1 MTLLT
6 IAQDVAR
13 NTALD
18 VPSTASGSTAREIVN
33 VVQFVNDTGL
43 ELARR
48 VDWGALRATTTVTG
62 NGTNANFTLPAYYS
76 RPIKGGAVLVGGVGL
91 RGGLSPDEWAA
102 LTHVEG
108 TPRFYRL
115 RGSSI
120 SFYPFLAN
128 AATATV
134 NYQSTAWASNGT
146 DRLLLDAETSL
157 IPEDLLV
164 KGAIWRQRRHV
175 GQDFAD
181 QIAEYEAALA
191 DYATYDARDRS
202 P

>member
-6 IAQDVAR
+6 VVQDVAR
-13 NTALD
+13 NTAIGI
-18 VPSTASGSTAREIVN
+18 PATASGSTEREIVN

-102 LTHVEG
+102 LTPVEG

-175 GQDFAD
+175 GQDFSD
-181 QIAEYEAALA
+181 QVAEYEAALA
-191 DYATYDARDRS
+191 DYADYDARDRS

>member
-18 VPSTASGSTAREIVN
+18 VPATASGSTAREIVN
-33 VVQFVNDTGL
+33 VVQFINDTGL

-48 VDWGALRATTTVTG
+48 VNWGALRTTTTITG
-62 NGTNANFTLPAYYS
+62 TGVNANFALPAYYLKL
-76 RPIKGGAVLVGGVGL
+76 IEGGAVFAGSVAV

-102 LTHVEG
+102 LTPIEG

-134 NYQSTAWASNGT
+134 HYQSNAWASNGT
-146 DRLLLDAETSL
+146 ALLQLDAETSL

-191 DYATYDARDRS
+191 DYAAYDARDRS

>member
-18 VPSTASGSTAREIVN
+18 VPPSASGSTAREIVN
-33 VVQFVNDTGL
+33 VVQFINDTGL

-48 VDWGALRATTTVTG
+48 VNWGALRASTTITG
-62 NGTNANFTLPAYYS
+62 TGVNANFALPAYYLKL
-76 RPIKGGAVLVGGVGL
+76 IEGGAVFAGSVAV

-102 LTHVEG
+102 LTPIVG

-128 AATATV
+128 AATASV

-146 DRLLLDAETSL
+146 DRLQLDAETSL

-191 DYATYDARDRS
+191 DYAAYDARDRS

>member
-18 VPSTASGSTAREIVN
+18 VPATAGGSTAREIVN
-33 VVQFVNDTGL
+33 VVQFINDTGL
-43 ELARR
+43 DVARR
-48 VDWGALRATTTVTG
+48 VDWGALRQTATVTG
-62 NGTNANFTLPAYYS
+62 TGALVAHALPSGFSRLINGNAVNA
-76 RPIKGGAVLVGGVGL
+76 GGVPV
-91 RGGLSPDEWAA
+91 RGGLSPDEWAS
-102 LTHVEG
+102 LTPIEG
-108 TPRFYRL
+108 TPRFFRL
-115 RGSSI
+115 VGSTI

-128 AATATV
+128 AATASVTV
-134 NYQSTAWASNGT
+134 QTLNWASNGT
-146 DRLLLDAETSL
+146 SRMNLDAETAL
-157 IPEDLLV
+157 FPEDLLT

-181 QIAEYEAALA
+181 QMAEFEAALA
-191 DYATYDARDRS
+191 DYAAYDARDRS

>member
-18 VPSTASGSTAREIVN
+18 VPPTASGSTAREIVN
-33 VVQFVNDTGL
+33 VVQFINDTGL

-48 VDWGALRATTTVTG
+48 VNWGALRATTTITG
-62 NGTNANFTLPAYYS
+62 TGVNANFALPAYYLKL
-76 RPIKGGAVLVGGVGL
+76 IEGGAVLSGGVGL

-102 LTHVEG
+102 LTPVEG

-146 DRLLLDAETSL
+146 DRLQLDAETSL

>member
-18 VPSTASGSTAREIVN
+18 VPATASGSTDRAMANI
-33 VVQFVNDTGL
+33 VQFINDTGL

-48 VDWGALRATTTVTG
+48 VNWGALRATTTITG
-62 NGTNANFTLPAYYS
+62 TGVNANFALPAYYLKL
-76 RPIKGGAVLVGGVGL
+76 IEGGAVFAGSVAV

-102 LTHVEG
+102 LTPIEG

-146 DRLLLDAETSL
+146 DRLQLDAETSL

-191 DYATYDARDRS
+191 DYAAYDARDRS

>member
-18 VPSTASGSTAREIVN
+18 VPATASGSTAREIVN
-33 VVQFVNDTGL
+33 VVQFINDTGL

-48 VDWGALRATTTVTG
+48 VNWGALRTTTTITG
-62 NGTNANFTLPAYYS
+62 TGVNANFALPAYYLKL
-76 RPIKGGAVLVGGVGL
+76 IEGGAVFAGSVAV

-102 LTHVEG
+102 LTPIEG

-146 DRLLLDAETSL
+146 DRLQLDAETSL

-191 DYATYDARDRS
+191 DYAAYDARDRS

>member
-13 NTALD
+13 NTAIGI
-18 VPSTASGSTAREIVN
+18 PATASGSTEREVVN
-33 VVQFVNDTGL
+33 LVQFINDTGL
-43 ELARR
+43 DVARR
-48 VDWGALRATTTVTG
+48 VNWGRLRATTTITG
-62 NGTNANFTLPAYYS
+62 TGVNANFALPAYY
-76 RPIKGGAVLVGGVGL
+76 KGLIEGAAVFTGSIPV
-91 RGGLSPDEWAA
+91 RGGLAPDEWAS
-102 LTHVEG
+102 LTPVEG
-108 TPRFYRL
+108 TPRFFRL
-115 RGSSI
+115 LGPQI

-128 AATATV
+128 AATVTV
-134 NYQSTAWASNGT
+134 HYQSTAWASNGT
-146 DRLLLDAETSL
+146 DRMNLDAETAL
-157 IPEDLLV
+157 FPEDLLV

-175 GQDFAD
+175 GQDFSD

>member
-18 VPSTASGSTAREIVN
+18 VPSTASGSTAREIIN
-33 VVQFVNDTGL
+33 VVQFINDTGL

-48 VDWGALRATTTVTG
+48 VNWGALRASTTITG
-62 NGTNANFTLPAYYS
+62 TGTNTNFALPAYYLKL
-76 RPIKGGAVLVGGVGL
+76 IEGGAVLAGGVGL

-102 LTHVEG
+102 LTPIEG

-128 AATATV
+128 AATASV

-146 DRLLLDAETSL
+146 DRLQLDAETSL

-175 GQDFAD
+175 GQDFSD

-191 DYATYDARDRS
+191 DYAAYDARDRS

>member
-33 VVQFVNDTGL
+33 VVQFINDTGL

-48 VDWGALRATTTVTG
+48 VNWGALRASTTITG
-62 NGTNANFTLPAYYS
+62 TGVNANFALPAYYLKL
-76 RPIKGGAVLVGGVGL
+76 IEGGAVLSGGVGL

-102 LTHVEG
+102 LTPVQG

-115 RGSSI
+115 LGSTI

-146 DRLLLDAETSL
+146 DRLQLDAQTSL
-157 IPEDLLV
+157 IPEDLIT

>member
-18 VPSTASGSTAREIVN
+18 VPATASGSTAREIVN
-33 VVQFVNDTGL
+33 VVQFINDTGL

-48 VDWGALRATTTVTG
+48 VNWGALRASTTITG
-62 NGTNANFTLPAYYS
+62 TGVNANFALPAYYLKL
-76 RPIKGGAVLVGGVGL
+76 IDGGAVFVGSVAV

-102 LTHVEG
+102 LTPIEG

-128 AATATV
+128 AATSSV

-146 DRLLLDAETSL
+146 DRLQLDAETSL

-191 DYATYDARDRS
+191 DYAAYDARDRS

>member
-18 VPSTASGSTAREIVN
+18 VPATASGSTAREIVN
-33 VVQFVNDTGL
+33 VVQFINDTGL

-48 VDWGALRATTTVTG
+48 VNWGALRATTTITG
-62 NGTNANFTLPAYYS
+62 TGVNANFALPAYYLKL
-76 RPIKGGAVLVGGVGL
+76 IEGGAVFAGSAAV

-102 LTHVEG
+102 LTPIEG

-128 AATATV
+128 AATASV

-146 DRLLLDAETSL
+146 DRLQLDAETSL

-164 KGAIWRQRRHV
+164 KGSIWRQRRHV

-191 DYATYDARDRS
+191 DYAAYDARDRS

>member
-18 VPSTASGSTAREIVN
+18 VPATASGSTAREIVN
-33 VVQFVNDTGL
+33 VVQFINDTGL

-48 VDWGALRATTTVTG
+48 VNWGALRTTTTITG
-62 NGTNANFTLPAYYS
+62 TGVNANFALPAYYLKL
-76 RPIKGGAVLVGGVGL
+76 IEGGAVFAGSVAV

-102 LTHVEG
+102 LTPIEG

-128 AATATV
+128 AATASV

-146 DRLLLDAETSL
+146 DRLQLDAETSL

-191 DYATYDARDRS
+191 DYAAYDARDRS

>member
-102 LTHVEG
+102 LTPVEG

>member
-18 VPSTASGSTAREIVN
+18 VPATASGSTAREIIN
-33 VVQFVNDTGL
+33 VVQFINDTGL

-48 VDWGALRATTTVTG
+48 VNWGALRATTTITG
-62 NGTNANFTLPAYYS
+62 TGVNANFALPAYYLKL
-76 RPIKGGAVLVGGVGL
+76 IDGGAVFAGSVAV

-102 LTHVEG
+102 LTPIEG

-128 AATATV
+128 AATASV

-146 DRLLLDAETSL
+146 DRLQLDAETSL

-191 DYATYDARDRS
+191 DYAAYDARDRS

>member
-18 VPSTASGSTAREIVN
+18 VPATASGSTAREIVN
-33 VVQFVNDTGL
+33 VVQFINDTGL

-48 VDWGALRATTTVTG
+48 VNWGALRATATITG
-62 NGTNANFTLPAYYS
+62 TGVNANFALPAYYLKL
-76 RPIKGGAVLVGGVGL
+76 IEGGAVFAGSVAV

-102 LTHVEG
+102 LTPIEG

-128 AATATV
+128 AATASV

-146 DRLLLDAETSL
+146 DRLQLDAETSL

-191 DYATYDARDRS
+191 DYASYDARDRS

>member
-18 VPSTASGSTAREIVN
+18 VPPSASGSTSREIVN
-33 VVQFVNDTGL
+33 IVQFINDTGL
-43 ELARR
+43 DVARR
-48 VDWGALRATTTVTG
+48 VDWGALRQTSTKTG
-62 NGTNANFTLPAYYS
+62 TGALVAHNMPSGYS
-76 RPIKGGAVLVGGVGL
+76 RLINGNAVSASGVPV
-91 RGGLSPDEWAA
+91 RGGLSPDEWAS
-102 LTHVEG
+102 LTPVEG
-108 TPRFYRL
+108 TPRFFRI
-115 RGSSI
+115 RGNTI

-128 AATATV
+128 GATAVVTF
-134 NYQSTAWASNGT
+134 QSLHWASNGT
-146 DRLLLDAETSL
+146 DRLNLDAETAL
-157 IPEDLLV
+157 FPEDLLV

-181 QIAEYEAALA
+181 QMAEFEAALA
-191 DYATYDARDRS
+191 DYAAYDARDRS

>member
-1 MTLLT
+1 MSLLT
-6 IAQDVAR
+6 IVQDVAR

-18 VPSTASGSTAREIVN
+18 VPPTATGSTAREIIN

-48 VDWGALRATTTVTG
+48 VNWGALRATTTITG
-62 NGTNANFTLPAYYS
+62 TGVNANFALPAYYLKL
-76 RPIKGGAVLVGGVGL
+76 IEGGAVLSGGVGL

-102 LTHVEG
+102 LTPVEG

-115 RGSSI
+115 RGSTI

-146 DRLLLDAETSL
+146 DRLQLDAETSL

>member
-18 VPSTASGSTAREIVN
+18 VPATASGSTAREIIN
-33 VVQFVNDTGL
+33 VVQFINDTGL

-48 VDWGALRATTTVTG
+48 VNWGALRASTTITG
-62 NGTNANFTLPAYYS
+62 TGVNANFALPAYYLKL
-76 RPIKGGAVLVGGVGL
+76 IEGGAVFAGSVAV

-102 LTHVEG
+102 LTPIEG

-128 AATATV
+128 AATASV

-146 DRLLLDAETSL
+146 DRLQLDAETSL

-191 DYATYDARDRS
+191 DYAAYDARDRS

>member
-18 VPSTASGSTAREIVN
+18 VPATASGSTAREIIN
-33 VVQFVNDTGL
+33 VVQFINDTGL

-48 VDWGALRATTTVTG
+48 VNWGALRATTTITG
-62 NGTNANFTLPAYYS
+62 TGVNANFALPAYYLKL
-76 RPIKGGAVLVGGVGL
+76 IEGGAVFAGSVAV

-102 LTHVEG
+102 LTPIEG

-128 AATATV
+128 AATASV

-191 DYATYDARDRS
+191 DYAAYDARDRS

>member
-18 VPSTASGSTAREIVN
+18 VPATASGSTAREIVN
-33 VVQFVNDTGL
+33 VVQFINDTGL

-48 VDWGALRATTTVTG
+48 VNWGALRASTTITG
-62 NGTNANFTLPAYYS
+62 TGVNANFALPAYYLKL
-76 RPIKGGAVLVGGVGL
+76 IEGGAVFAGSVAV

-102 LTHVEG
+102 LTPIEG

-128 AATATV
+128 AATASV

-146 DRLLLDAETSL
+146 DRLQVDAETSL

-191 DYATYDARDRS
+191 DYAAYDARDRS

>member
-18 VPSTASGSTAREIVN
+18 VPATASGSTAREIIN
-33 VVQFVNDTGL
+33 VVQFINDTGL

-48 VDWGALRATTTVTG
+48 VNWGALRATTTITG
-62 NGTNANFTLPAYYS
+62 TGVNADFAFPAYYKDL
-76 RPIKGGAVLVGGVGL
+76 IQGGAVLVGGVGL

-102 LTHVEG
+102 LTPIEG

-146 DRLLLDAETSL
+146 NRLALDAETSL

-191 DYATYDARDRS
+191 DYAAYDARDRS

>member
-18 VPSTASGSTAREIVN
+18 VPATASSTAREIVN
-33 VVQFVNDTGL
+33 VVQFINDTGL

-48 VDWGALRATTTVTG
+48 VNWGALRTTTTITG
-62 NGTNANFTLPAYYS
+62 TGATANFALPAYYLKL
-76 RPIKGGAVLVGGVGL
+76 IEGGAVFAGSVAV

-102 LTHVEG
+102 LTPVEG

-134 NYQSTAWASNGT
+134 HYQSTAWASNGT
-146 DRLLLDAETSL
+146 DRL
-157 IPEDLLV
+157 
-164 KGAIWRQRRHV
+164 
-175 GQDFAD
+175 
-181 QIAEYEAALA
+181 
-191 DYATYDARDRS
+191 
-202 P
+202 

>member
-18 VPSTASGSTAREIVN
+18 VPATASGSTAREMIN
-33 VVQFVNDTGL
+33 VVQFINDTGL

-48 VDWGALRATTTVTG
+48 FDWGALRTTATITG
-62 NGTNANFTLPAYYS
+62 TGVNANFALPAYYL
-76 RPIKGGAVLVGGVGL
+76 RLIEGGAVFSGGASV
-91 RGGLSPDEWAA
+91 RGGLSPAEWAD
-102 LTHVEG
+102 LTPVVG

-115 RGSSI
+115 LGSSI

-128 AATATV
+128 AATAIV

-146 DRLLLDAETSL
+146 NRLALDAETSL

-164 KGAIWRQRRHV
+164 KGAIMRQRKHV
-175 GQDFAD
+175 GQDFTD
-181 QIAEYEAALA
+181 QAAEFEAAFA
-191 DYATYDARDRS
+191 DYALYDAGNRS